1 MPETI
6 PDGYSAVTPWIIS
19 RDTRQLIEFLKSAFG
34 AEEVG
39 RMEDPEGAIV
49 HAEMRING
57 GMVMMFDRRAETIAT
72 PAFIRVF
79 VDDAQAAFDN
89 AIENGAQEITRP
101 TMLAFGDRVGR
112 VRDPLGNIWWLQE
125 RVEDVS
131 PAEQQRR
138 WSDPEW
144 GERMG
149 YVQRT
154 LADALKR

>member
-6 PDGYSAVTPWIIS
+6 PQGYSAVTPWIIS
-19 RDTRQLIEFLKSAFG
+19 RDTRQLIDFLKSAFG
-34 AEEVG
+34 AEELG
-39 RMEDPEGAIV
+39 RMENPDGAIV
-49 HAEMRING
+49 HAEMRIHG
-57 GMVMMFDRRAETIAT
+57 GIVMMFDRPQETIDT

-79 VDDAQAAFDN
+79 VDDAQAAFDR
-89 AIENGAQEITRP
+89 AIARGAREITRP
-101 TMLAFGDRVGR
+101 TMLAFGDKVGR

-131 PAEQQRR
+131 ANEQQKR

-154 LADALKR
+154 LSDALKR

>member
-1 MPETI
+1 MPETTTH
-6 PDGYSAVTPWIIS
+6 GYSAAAPWIIN

-34 AEEVG
+34 AEELG

-57 GMVMMFDRRAETIAT
+57 GVVVLFDRPKGTIAT

-79 VDDAQAAFDN
+79 VDDAEAAFDN
-89 AIENGAQEITRP
+89 ALSNGAREITRP
-101 TMLAFGDRVGR
+101 TMLAFGDKVGR

-131 PAEQQRR
+131 PAERQKR

-149 YVQRT
+149 YVQKT